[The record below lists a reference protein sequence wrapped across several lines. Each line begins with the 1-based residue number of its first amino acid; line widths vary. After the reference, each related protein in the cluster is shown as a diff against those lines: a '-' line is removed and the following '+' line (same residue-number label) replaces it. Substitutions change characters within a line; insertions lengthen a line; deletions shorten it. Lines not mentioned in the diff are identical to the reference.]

1 MCGSWLAASLCTQV
15 AAHALPQDNR
25 IEAAWTVL
33 GPDGAIEARIVTD
46 AAQCP
51 VLNLD
56 GSEHAMAVRA
66 APATEPQRPTAS
78 PADLSKPSSFPVLTC
93 EARIPGST
101 RTATVAGHRL
111 ALPKS
116 NARRIVVIGDTG
128 CRLKAADDAWQ
139 ACNDPAAYPFAQIA
153 ARAAAWK
160 PDLVIHVGDYLY
172 RENPCPKGNSG
183 CAGSPWGYGW
193 DAWKAD
199 FFTPARKLLNAAP
212 WVMIRGNHENCVR
225 AGQGWW
231 RFLDPRALE
240 PGRDCND
247 PANDV
252 TGDYSPPYAVPLGK
266 GAQVVVMDLSHAGK
280 EPIAPSDPRF
290 GQYKQNWVALK
301 HFTEQA
307 RFTFAADHYPIFG
320 VAAERKHDA
329 IKLYPG
335 NRALQSVFSALDP
348 HILPDGVDTLLS
360 GHIHVWEQVDFAD
373 RQPSQF
379 VAGFSGTQE
388 DIVPL
393 PQQLPPGVT
402 PAPDAAVRQFSSII
416 DKFGYMTLERTGT
429 LSWKAIV
436 HAIDGSVLKVCTIRG
451 RTSRCSAH

>member
-1 MCGSWLAASLCTQV
+1 M
-15 AAHALPQDNR
+15 
-25 IEAAWTVL
+25 L
-33 GPDGAIEARIVTD
+33 GPDGAIEARAVTEAD
-46 AAQCP
+46 QCP
-51 VLNLD
+51 SLNLD
-56 GSEHAMAVRA
+56 GKTHDMAVRA
-66 APATEPQRPTAS
+66 GPAIEPKRPTAS
-78 PADLSKPSSFPVLTC
+78 PADLSKPSRFPVLTC
-93 EARIPGST
+93 EARIPAKVRS
-101 RTATVAGHRL
+101 ATVGRHRL
-111 ALPKS
+111 ALPKV
-116 NARRIVVIGDTG
+116 NANRIVVIGDTG

-139 ACNDPAAYPFAQIA
+139 ACNDPAAYPFARIA

-172 RENPCPKGNSG
+172 RENPCPAGQSG

-193 DAWKAD
+193 DAWDAD
-199 FFTPARKLLNAAP
+199 FFTPARKLLEAAP
-212 WVMIRGNHENCVR
+212 WVMVRGNHENCVR

-252 TGDYSPPYAVPLGK
+252 TGDYSQPYAVPLGK
-266 GAQVVVMDLSHAGK
+266 GAQVVVMDLSHAGE

-290 GQYKQNWVALK
+290 EQYKQTSVALK
-301 HFTEQA
+301 YFTEQA

-335 NRALQSVFSALDP
+335 NQALQSVFSALDP
-348 HILPDGVDTLLS
+348 HILPKGVDTLLS
-360 GHIHVWEQVDFAD
+360 GHIHVWEQVDFAG

-393 PQQLPPGVT
+393 PKQLPPGVT
-402 PAPDAAVRQFSSII
+402 PAPDASVRQFSSIV
-416 DKFGYMTLERTGT
+416 DKFGYMTLERIGK
-429 LSWKAIV
+429 LSWKAKV
-436 HAIDGSVLKVCTIRG
+436 NAIDGSVLKVCYISG
-451 RTSRCSAH
+451 RASRCSAH